1 MDLNTSAFRIV
12 QQTTS
17 ENEDGK
23 RTLAARSGG
32 KVGGPARATKI
43 SSVRRKEIAV
53 IASRARW
60 DRKETEKL

>member
-17 ENEDGK
+17 KNEDGK

-32 KVGGPARATKI
+32 KVGGPARANKI

-60 DRKETEKL
+60 DRKETENL